1 MAYFDNAATTYPKPE
16 CVYQYMDKFYRECGG
31 NAGRGNY
38 EQAKSAGE
46 LIANTRSM
54 IQDLLHCPTKQVVF
68 EPTATIALNLIIQGN
83 IERGAHNIYVSPFE
97 HNAVTRVLHFKYP
110 EAVRRLIYTTNTI
123 EGFNRQLRKVTKS
136 KTVFPSD
143 DSLLKMLYLAMIDIT
158 KKWTGH
164 RQDWGQIHSQLEI
177 FFEERLERL

>member
-68 EPTATIALNLIIQGN
+68 EPTARKKRRSIGKLGFLENLFLC
-83 IERGAHNIYVSPFE
+83 Y
-97 HNAVTRVLHFKYP
+97 
-110 EAVRRLIYTTNTI
+110 
-123 EGFNRQLRKVTKS
+123 
-136 KTVFPSD
+136 
-143 DSLLKMLYLAMIDIT
+143 
-158 KKWTGH
+158 
-164 RQDWGQIHSQLEI
+164 
-177 FFEERLERL
+177 